1 MKKYDYQRSVRM
13 NNDVKKSLEQIS
25 ALYRVNESD
34 FIRIS
39 LEEKLLKEME
49 LRNIKPSF
57 TSFLQSA

>member
-1 MKKYDYQRSVRM
+1 M

-39 LEEKLLKEME
+39 LEEKLLKEMQ

>member
-39 LEEKLLKEME
+39 LEEKLLKEMQ